1 MALGAAQR
9 MTGMRQLYECL
20 TTDTGIVGISL
31 GFLFSPESLS
41 PLKMPGNL
49 SGSRVT

>member
-1 MALGAAQR
+1 MENLLSWVHPGFSVFAGEPLSP
-9 MTGMRQLYECL
+9 
-20 TTDTGIVGISL
+20 DIP